1 MARPRE
7 IDIDV
12 ATGQAME
19 LFWRKGF
26 VATSMSDIYAATGLK
41 PGNLYAT
48 FGDKDGLFRAAFEAY
63 TKHFQSTLPHDVDG
77 LSAIRAWLD
86 TQVHLA
92 VGDPDR
98 KGCLIINTNLEREA
112 HSPETQ
118 RLAAERLDDIRAFFA
133 RQVEIAESR
142 GQLSADLKTV
152 DFLVGTVLAI
162 MTMARSGLT
171 PEAVRRMAEQAMDT
185 LCEPGARRSVS

>member
-12 ATGQAME
+12 ATRQAME

-48 FGDKDGLFRAAFEAY
+48 FGDKDGLFRAAFAAY
-63 TKHFQSTLPHDVDG
+63 AKHFQATLPLDVEG
-77 LSAIRAWLD
+77 VGAIRAWLE
-86 TQVHLA
+86 TQVQLA
-92 VGDPDR
+92 TGDPDR
-98 KGCLIINTNLEREA
+98 KGCFIINTNLEREA
-112 HSPETQ
+112 HSLETQ
-118 RLAAERLDDIRAFFA
+118 QLAASRLNDICAFFE
-133 RQVEIAESR
+133 RQVQVAAAR
-142 GQLSADLKTV
+142 GELSNDPQVV

-162 MTMARSGLT
+162 MTMARSGL
-171 PEAVRRMAEQAMDT
+171 PPDAVRRMADQAMAT
-185 LCEPGARRSVS
+185 VL

>member
-12 ATGQAME
+12 ATRQAME

-48 FGDKDGLFRAAFEAY
+48 FGDKDGLFRAAFAAY
-63 TKHFQSTLPHDVDG
+63 AKHFQATLPLDVEG
-77 LSAIRAWLD
+77 VGAIRAWLE
-86 TQVHLA
+86 TQVQLA
-92 VGDPDR
+92 IGDPDR

-112 HSPETQ
+112 HSLETQ
-118 RLAAERLDDIRAFFA
+118 QLAASRLNDIRVFFA
-133 RQVEIAESR
+133 RHVAVAESR
-142 GQLSADLKTV
+142 GEISAGPEQSTV
-152 DFLVGTVLAI
+152 WSGQFW
-162 MTMARSGLT
+162 RS
-171 PEAVRRMAEQAMDT
+171 
-185 LCEPGARRSVS
+185 

>member
-12 ATGQAME
+12 ATRQAME

-48 FGDKDGLFRAAFEAY
+48 FGDKDGLFRAAFAAY
-63 TKHFQSTLPHDVDG
+63 AKHFEATLPLDVEG
-77 LSAIRAWLD
+77 VGAIRAWLE
-86 TQVHLA
+86 TQVQLA
-92 VGDPDR
+92 TGDPDR

-112 HSPETQ
+112 HTLETQ
-118 RLAAERLDDIRAFFA
+118 QLAAGRLNDIRVFFCA
-133 RQVEIAESR
+133 PCRGCGITRRDLGGSR
-142 GQLSADLKTV
+142 NSRLSGRDS
-152 DFLVGTVLAI
+152 
-162 MTMARSGLT
+162 SGDHDDG
-171 PEAVRRMAEQAMDT
+171 PQRPA
-185 LCEPGARRSVS
+185 S